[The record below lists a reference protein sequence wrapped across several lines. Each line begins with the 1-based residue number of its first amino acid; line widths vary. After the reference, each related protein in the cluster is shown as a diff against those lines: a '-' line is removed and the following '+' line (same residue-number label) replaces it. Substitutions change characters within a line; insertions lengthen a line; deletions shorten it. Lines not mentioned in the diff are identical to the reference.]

1 LAKDSFANCGL
12 NRFAAC
18 AFADIGRGLAVV
30 AFSVERHWM
39 ISDEPP
45 VPSFFVPEQNC
56 WRTGKADR
64 FAVVIDACR
73 YFQVARQAMLKARKR
88 IMLVGW
94 DFDARIKLRGGPLEP
109 GEPETVGEF
118 ILWLVE
124 RTPGL
129 EVYLLR
135 WDMGAI
141 KSLFRGRTI
150 LTLARWMKHPRI
162 HTKLDSAHPTGGSHH
177 QKIVVID
184 DCFTFCGGIDMTSD
198 RWDDRDHADGNPLR
212 VRPNGTPHP
221 PWHDATSAMTG
232 PITTQFGTLVRDRW
246 HMAGGK
252 PIGPVTDGVDCWP
265 DDLEPDFT
273 DVTVAIART
282 QPAMPD
288 VAEVREIEQ
297 LYLDMIA
304 AARRRI
310 YAESQ
315 YFASRRI
322 AEAIAARL
330 REPDGPE
337 IVLVNPLTANGWLE
351 PIAMDTARAR
361 LFETLRRLDLH
372 RRFRI
377 YHPFTAGGEA
387 IYVHAK
393 MMIVDEQMIRVGSSN
408 MNNRSLRLDTECDVA
423 VDLRADREDPR
434 CARIGAIQNSLV
446 AEHLGV
452 DPELVADRIAE
463 TGSLIDT
470 IESLRGPGRS
480 LRPYEIPD
488 LSGVETWLADNEILD
503 PEGPG
508 EMFEGLSQRG
518 LFRKAKAWRT
528 ARRDR
533 RAKR

>member
-1 LAKDSFANCGL
+1 MTSDDTPAPFLFED
-12 NRFAAC
+12 
-18 AFADIGRGLAVV
+18 GRN
-30 AFSVERHWM
+30 S
-39 ISDEPP
+39 
-45 VPSFFVPEQNC
+45 
-56 WRTGKADR
+56 WRTATADR
-64 FAVVIDACR
+64 FSVVIDACR
-73 YFQVARQAMLKARKR
+73 YFQVAREAMLKAEKR

-150 LTLARWMKHPRI
+150 FTLLRWMKHPRI
-162 HTKLDSAHPTGGSHH
+162 HTRLDGKHPTGASHH

-184 DCFTFCGGIDMTSD
+184 DRFTFCGGIDMTSD

-221 PWHDATSAMTG
+221 PWHDATSAMSG
-232 PITTQFGTLVRDRW
+232 PITTEFGNLVRHRW
-246 HMAGGK
+246 ALAGGK
-252 PIGPVTDGVDCWP
+252 PIESVTGGADCWP
-265 DDLEPDFT
+265 DSLEPDFA
-273 DVTVAIART
+273 DVRVAIART
-282 QPAMPD
+282 HPLMPD
-288 VAEVREIEQ
+288 VEEVREIEQ

-304 AARRRI
+304 CAQRRI

-315 YFASRRI
+315 YFASRKI

-337 IVLVNPLTANGWLE
+337 IVLINPLTANGWLE

-361 LFETLRRLDLH
+361 LFETLRRLDVH
-372 RRFRI
+372 KRFRI

-393 MMIVDEQMIRVGSSN
+393 VMIVDEHMLRVGSSN

-423 VDLRADREDPR
+423 VDLRADRDDPR
-434 CARIGAIQNSLV
+434 CARIGAIQHSLV

-463 TGSLIDT
+463 TGSLIET
-470 IESLRGPGRS
+470 IESLRGEGRS

-508 EMFEGLSQRG
+508 EMFEGLSKRG
-518 LFRKAKAWRT
+518 LFRRARAWRSD
-528 ARRDR
+528 RKQR
-533 RAKR
+533 RARHLHR